1 MLCSLFRPSQGW
13 REAPVC
19 LSMVT
24 LHPTDIFE
32 TFSESLN
39 IVTDCWTMR
48 RSYTISLLRLGQP
61 GRSHEGV
68 GQKKLF
74 RKLEQAH
81 RHLTCYSLFDNL
93 SQPARSLVVAWCEFC
108 ARWAGV
114 VMRPFWIV
122 TWSFAAALCQF
133 LRVKCAASGEEC
145 LRLGNSCVAEHPTQ
159 SSRTGGTHGVSVGL
173 GFGG

>member
-1 MLCSLFRPSQGW
+1 MLCSLFRPSRGW

-39 IVTDCWTMR
+39 IVTDCWTIR

-68 GQKKLF
+68 GQKKL
-74 RKLEQAH
+74 LEILN
-81 RHLTCYSLFDNL
+81 RHIGTLPVTASLTTCHSLRGPLLWRGANL
-93 SQPARSLVVAWCEFC
+93 CSVGWCCDAAILDRYVVL
-108 ARWAGV
+108 RYGV
-114 VMRPFWIV
+114 VPV
-122 TWSFAAALCQF
+122 FACKVC
-133 LRVKCAASGEEC
+133 R
-145 LRLGNSCVAEHPTQ
+145 
-159 SSRTGGTHGVSVGL
+159 
-173 GFGG
+173 